1 MTAVAR
7 HRRGGDEAGFTLLE
21 VMVAVAILGLS
32 LTVILSSQV
41 GLFSSGTYAQHV
53 GIASG
58 LARCKMSEL
67 EEQFA
72 KLGYPE
78 VDTNDEG
85 PCCAGDLRGDMKC
98 SWKIERIELPTPPLT
113 DPMAD
118 GGLPFGGGADGGS
131 FTDPSVLSLIS
142 DGGVPPVGGGTAG
155 LAGLAGGGMQGMM
168 AMAMAMVYPA
178 LKPMLEASIRKVT
191 LKVEWREGMAK
202 RDLELLQWVTNPSK
216 GGFLLA
222 GPLDSAS
229 NMPAFP
235 GAPTTPI
242 TAPITAP
249 AAATPTSTP
258 PARTPRVRTI
268 GQPSP

>member
-1 MTAVAR
+1 MTPQ
-7 HRRGGDEAGFTLLE
+7 RRRRRSADDGGFTLLE

-41 GLFSSGTYAQHV
+41 GLFSSGTYAQHLGV
-53 GIASG
+53 ATG

-78 VDTNDEG
+78 VDTTDEG

-113 DPMAD
+113 DPLAD
-118 GGLPFGGGADGGS
+118 GGLPFGGGDGGNM
-131 FTDPSVLSLIS
+131 TDPSVLSLVT
-142 DGGVPPVGGGTAG
+142 DGGMPPMGGTAG

-191 LKVEWREGMAK
+191 LKVEWREGLAK
-202 RDLELLQWVTNPSK
+202 RDLEVLQWVTNPSK

-222 GPLDSAS
+222 GGSSSGLPFAG
-229 NMPAFP
+229 MPP
-235 GAPTTPI
+235 IPGMPTSVTPVGAPTTE
-242 TAPITAP
+242 TTSAP
-249 AAATPTSTP
+249 TPT
-258 PARTPRVRTI
+258 ARPLRVRTI